1 MAQGVGG
8 GHRGRR
14 GRGSPG
20 RRGRRGG
27 GRGRASS
34 EVEKRR
40 HSFSVMDSVCLSLE
54 MKPIRKPITSRKAS
68 GVTALLA
75 ESADMMSGSKLYTGA
90 LPFLA
95 NSVKKSRASAVT
107 RGSASTRQSA
117 ISATCSASR
126 CASAITTAS
135 CAAPC
140 AAPCATPCATPCAA
154 PCAAPCATPCAAP
167 CATPCAAPCA
177 APCATP
183 CAAPYCTGRHPAHL
197 PLDLDH
203 VVEDEVREH
212 EQRVL
217 SHAQVSVAQLG
228 VHVARPRLEQV
239 GVAHLRH
246 AVTRCGASTRY
257 IARCVTQCIAPCVA
271 SSRALPCIV
280 CIVCIASLCHAPPRR
295 RVPRRC
301 WRGSR
306 ARARAAAA

>member
-1 MAQGVGG
+1 VAQGVGG

-154 PCAAPCATPCAAP
+154 PCATPCAT
-167 CATPCAAPCA
+167 
-177 APCATP
+177 
-183 CAAPYCTGRHPAHL
+183 PYCTGRHPAHL

>member
-154 PCAAPCATPCAAP
+154 PCATPCAT
-167 CATPCAAPCA
+167 
-177 APCATP
+177 
-183 CAAPYCTGRHPAHL
+183 PYCTGRHPAHL

>member
-126 CASAITTAS
+126 CASAITTA
-135 CAAPC
+135 PC

-154 PCAAPCATPCAAP
+154 PCATPCAT
-167 CATPCAAPCA
+167 
-177 APCATP
+177 
-183 CAAPYCTGRHPAHL
+183 PYCTGRHPAHL

>member
-1 MAQGVGG
+1 VGG

-126 CASAITTAS
+126 CASAITTA
-135 CAAPC
+135 PC

-154 PCAAPCATPCAAP
+154 PCATPCAT
-167 CATPCAAPCA
+167 
-177 APCATP
+177 
-183 CAAPYCTGRHPAHL
+183 PYCTGRHPAHL

-246 AVTRCGASTRY
+246 AVRR
-257 IARCVTQCIAPCVA
+257 IN
-271 SSRALPCIV
+271 ALHRTV
-280 CIVCIASLCHAPPRR
+280 CHA
-295 RVPRRC
+295 VHCTVRC
-301 WRGSR
+301 I
-306 ARARAAAA
+306 